1 VVAATS
7 LQDRETVAEFPSMR
21 AGGVRANH
29 DLRDHAADRSDA

>member
-1 VVAATS
+1 MLLAAW
-7 LQDRETVAEFPSMR
+7 LQDRETLAEFSSMH